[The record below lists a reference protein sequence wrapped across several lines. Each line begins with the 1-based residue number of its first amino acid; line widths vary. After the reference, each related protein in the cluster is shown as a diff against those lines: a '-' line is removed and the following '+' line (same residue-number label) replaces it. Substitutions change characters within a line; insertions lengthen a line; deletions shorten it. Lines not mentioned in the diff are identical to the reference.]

1 MVANGNIFRVVYL
14 PHVGHAPS
22 FSWIELMLIS
32 KYRAYLA
39 AFGLGLLVLAWSDK
53 AAAAREPAAS
63 SWVLKQGRDIPSPQ
77 PRKPEL
83 RMEGAKLSGT
93 TGCNNF
99 TATLSEEP
107 NKRVAIK
114 QVALT
119 RMLCEGKQNAVET
132 AFVRALE
139 QTQFISRQ
147 RRSLTFLSAEKT
159 PLLVWQSRHKP
170 SAGRLVRT
178 KKVHRRP
185 RAYRR
190 AAVRARGCPIPSYF
204 ARMRFF

>member
-1 MVANGNIFRVVYL
+1 
-14 PHVGHAPS
+14 
-22 FSWIELMLIS
+22 MLIS

-39 AFGLGLLVLAWSDK
+39 AFGLGLLVLAWSDE
-53 AAAAREPAAS
+53 ATAAREPAAS
-63 SWVLKQGRDIPSPQ
+63 SWVLKQGRDVPSPQ

-83 RMEGAKLSGT
+83 RMQGAKLSGT

-99 TATLSEEP
+99 TATLSEETD
-107 NKRVAIK
+107 KSVAIK

-119 RMLCEGKQNAVET
+119 RMLCEDKQNAVET

-139 QTQFISRQ
+139 QTKFISRQ

-170 SAGRLVRT
+170 SAGRSLSAGRSFVRS
-178 KKVHRRP
+178 KKAHRRP
-185 RAYRR
+185 PAHRR
-190 AAVRARGCPIPSYF
+190 AAVRVRGCPIPSYF
-204 ARMRFF
+204 ARLRFF